1 MELKW
6 LEDFLSLAQ
15 TKSFSKSAEERN
27 VTQPSFSR
35 RIKALELWMGVAL
48 IDRSTFPTN
57 LTAEGRRFRETAQEV
72 VRLIYQDRD
81 EFRDQQRKTQASLS
95 FTALHTLSLTFF
107 PAWIME
113 LEAQLGPL
121 NTRLR
126 SENLHDCVQS
136 LVDGDCDFLLSYAH
150 SAVPIL
156 LDPGLYPSIAV
167 SGDRLM
173 PVSVPDSGG
182 APRYRLPGSAGAP
195 LPYLSY
201 STQHF
206 LGRVEEHILER
217 NDQRLHLVRKYENP
231 MAEALK
237 AMALAGHGVAWLPR
251 SSIDLELGEG
261 RLVPAGDDEWE
272 MPMEVRV
279 YRSTEK
285 TRPLV
290 EVFWNFVKTKTVAE

>member
-1 MELKW
+1 
-6 LEDFLSLAQ
+6 
-15 TKSFSKSAEERN
+15 
-27 VTQPSFSR
+27 
-35 RIKALELWMGVAL
+35 
-48 IDRSTFPTN
+48 
-57 LTAEGRRFRETAQEV
+57 
-72 VRLIYQDRD
+72 
-81 EFRDQQRKTQASLS
+81 
-95 FTALHTLSLTFF
+95 
-107 PAWIME
+107 
-113 LEAQLGPL
+113 
-121 NTRLR
+121 
-126 SENLHDCVQS
+126 
-136 LVDGDCDFLLSYAH
+136 
-150 SAVPIL
+150 
-156 LDPGLYPSIAV
+156 
-167 SGDRLM
+167 M

-251 SSIDLELGEG
+251 SSIHLELGEG
-261 RLVPAGDDEWE
+261 RLVPAGDAEWE
-272 MPMEVRV
+272 TPMEVRV

-290 EVFWNFVKTKTVAE
+290 EVFWNFVKTQTVAE